1 MDPDW
6 SIFLIFFVDTGVWK
20 LVKTKGDVP
29 PGRAAH
35 GCVSHGNKILIFG
48 GMTQEGGAS
57 DESFIFDTSKFDRSL
72 L

>member
-1 MDPDW
+1 MK
-6 SIFLIFFVDTGVWK
+6 S
-20 LVKTKGDVP
+20 KGDVP

-57 DESFIFDTSKFDRSL
+57 DESYIFDTSKFDKSL
-72 L
+72 F